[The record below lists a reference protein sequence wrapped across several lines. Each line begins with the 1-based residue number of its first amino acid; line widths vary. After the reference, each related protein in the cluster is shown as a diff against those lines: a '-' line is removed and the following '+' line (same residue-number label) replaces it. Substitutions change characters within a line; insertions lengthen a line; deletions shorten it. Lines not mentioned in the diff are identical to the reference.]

1 MARSEKKSF
10 VLYYD
15 LEQHVQLL
23 SDEQLG
29 RLLRAVF
36 AYEIR
41 GEITEFND
49 PMLSL
54 CFSFIKVQLD
64 IDNEKYRER
73 CEKNTE
79 NGKNGGRPP
88 KNNNFDEPPPVN
100 NNSNKTI
107 AIPQKGKEFNNQTVY

>member
-41 GEITEFND
+41 GEIPNFND
-49 PMLSL
+49 DLLSL

-64 IDNEKYRER
+64 IDKEKYRER

-79 NGKNGGRPP
+79 NEKKGGRPQ
-88 KNNNFDEPPPVN
+88 KNQSTYETETTSNNVYNHIPIPPY
-100 NNSNKTI
+100 
-107 AIPQKGKEFNNQTVY
+107 GKDFK

>member
-23 SDEQLG
+23 SNEQLG

-41 GEITEFND
+41 GEIPVFND
-49 PMLSL
+49 DLLSL

-64 IDNEKYRER
+64 IDKEKYRER

-79 NGKNGGRPP
+79 NGKKGGRPP
-88 KNNNFDEPPPVN
+88 KSQNADETETEDTNTHNHIPIPPY
-100 NNSNKTI
+100 
-107 AIPQKGKEFNNQTVY
+107 GKDFK

>member
-1 MARSEKKSF
+1 MARAEKKSF

-15 LEQHVQLL
+15 LEQHAQLL

-41 GEITEFND
+41 GEIPEFND
-49 PMLSL
+49 DLLSL
-54 CFSFIKVQLD
+54 SFSFIKVQLD
-64 IDNEKYRER
+64 IDKAKYKER

-79 NGKNGGRPP
+79 NGKKGGRPP
-88 KNNNFDEPPPVN
+88 KNPSTNEPHTTDDYYSRNITIPPY
-100 NNSNKTI
+100 
-107 AIPQKGKEFNNQTVY
+107 GKDFK

>member
-41 GEITEFND
+41 GEIPNFND
-49 PMLSL
+49 DLLSL

-64 IDNEKYRER
+64 IDKEKYRER

-79 NGKNGGRPP
+79 NGKKGGRPP
-88 KNNNFDEPPPVN
+88 KSQNSDETETED
-100 NNSNKTI
+100 NNSYNH
-107 AIPQKGKEFNNQTVY
+107 IPIPAYGKDFK

>member
-1 MARSEKKSF
+1 MARSEKRSF

-41 GEITEFND
+41 RELPNFND
-49 PMLSL
+49 DLLSL

-64 IDNEKYRER
+64 IDKEKYMER

-79 NGKNGGRPP
+79 NGKKGGRPP
-88 KNNNFDEPPPVN
+88 KSQNAD
-100 NNSNKTI
+100 KT
-107 AIPQKGKEFNNQTVY
+107 ETEDNNQMVY